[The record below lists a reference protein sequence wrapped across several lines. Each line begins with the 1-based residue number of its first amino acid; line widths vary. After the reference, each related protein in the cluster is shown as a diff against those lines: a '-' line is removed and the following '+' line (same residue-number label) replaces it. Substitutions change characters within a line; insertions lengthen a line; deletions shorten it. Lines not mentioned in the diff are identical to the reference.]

1 MSLFSDVT
9 VSIPIFAICFLSW
22 SVACYMVF
30 IAATY
35 LTCLLALP
43 YYNVGSF
50 PGSFDDMQI

>member
-35 LTCLLALP
+35 LTCLL

-50 PGSFDDMQI
+50 PGPFDDMQI